1 MLLHENL
8 AVVGPNYFVTAATLS
23 SVIDER
29 HASRSGEFFA
39 GPFIKPHPPDFIVWS
54 GLVLN
59 GKARATC
66 PQLHTTRLRHRP
78 RAIIYLE
85 YCKRMVRS
93 FNLFIIP
100 IASTYSAAFGLP
112 LSAMKLSNILPAAMA
127 IAQALAAAFSRSPTL
142 QAYVYRGP
150 ASCDGCPESV
160 GELLESS
167 CRKIN
172 VTYVGPNE
180 DIDITAESLSEADI
194 YVHPGG
200 GGRFSSQQGPVSSL
214 ELIDL
219 LGLDEAWKHMKQ
231 YKPVIR
237 DFVQNGGRYLGFCLG
252 AYLAG
257 HDPGFDLLSS
267 QDDADE
273 EVSQPGAQVDDE
285 EDTVIQVDWT
295 FASGPKK
302 GKTDHK
308 RWLYFQD
315 GASFKLSKTSS
326 ATILGRYSSNGDPAA
341 ILTTF
346 GEGWVGLVGPHPEA
360 DQDWCECCVRNDH
373 LTLVANWLRQTTM
386 QRSATPRASIST

>member
-1 MLLHENL
+1 M
-8 AVVGPNYFVTAATLS
+8 T
-23 SVIDER
+23 
-29 HASRSGEFFA
+29 
-39 GPFIKPHPPDFIVWS
+39 
-54 GLVLN
+54 
-59 GKARATC
+59 
-66 PQLHTTRLRHRP
+66 
-78 RAIIYLE
+78 
-85 YCKRMVRS
+85 
-93 FNLFIIP
+93 
-100 IASTYSAAFGLP
+100 
-112 LSAMKLSNILPAAMA
+112 
-127 IAQALAAAFSRSPTL
+127 IAQALGAAFSRSPTL

-180 DIDITAESLSEADI
+180 EIDITAESLSEADI

-200 GGRFSSQQGPVSSL
+200 GG
-214 ELIDL
+214 
-219 LGLDEAWKHMKQ
+219 LDDAWKHMKQ

-273 EVSQPGAQVDDE
+273 EVSQSGAQVDDE
-285 EDTVIQVDWT
+285 ADTVIQVDWT

-341 ILTTF
+341 ILTTL

-360 DQDWCECCVRNDH
+360 DQDWYDDAEISNPDGIYFDIGRDFVE
-373 LTLVANWLRQTTM
+373 
-386 QRSATPRASIST
+386 ATVTAGQ